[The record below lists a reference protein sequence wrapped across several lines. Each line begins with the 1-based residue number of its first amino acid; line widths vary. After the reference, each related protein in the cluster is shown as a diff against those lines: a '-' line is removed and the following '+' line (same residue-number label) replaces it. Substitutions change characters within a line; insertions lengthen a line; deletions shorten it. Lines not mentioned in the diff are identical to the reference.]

1 MDREQFIRVLRGCI
15 ESATGRD
22 YSHIDWDRLTDRG
35 LIESAELIRDQERR
49 VPHLAHTPFKIVQ
62 CVNVSIIEPFT

>member
-22 YSHIDWDRLTDRG
+22 YTHIDWDRLTDKG
-35 LIESAELIRDQERR
+35 LIESAELIRDLLEKRVKDQRIPELALGERM
-49 VPHLAHTPFKIVQ
+49 H
-62 CVNVSIIEPFT
+62 

>member
-22 YSHIDWDRLTDRG
+22 YAHIEWDRLTDRG
-35 LIESAELIRDQERR
+35 LIECAELVRDLLEKRVRDEQPPELVAGERM
-49 VPHLAHTPFKIVQ
+49 H
-62 CVNVSIIEPFT
+62 

>member
-35 LIESAELIRDQERR
+35 LIESAELIRDLLEKRVRDQKPPELALGERM
-49 VPHLAHTPFKIVQ
+49 H
-62 CVNVSIIEPFT
+62 

>member
-22 YSHIDWDRLTDRG
+22 YAHIDWDRLTDRG
-35 LIESAELIRDQERR
+35 LIESAELIRDLLEKRVRDQRPPELDAGERM
-49 VPHLAHTPFKIVQ
+49 H
-62 CVNVSIIEPFT
+62 

>member
-22 YSHIDWDRLTDRG
+22 YAHIDWDRLTDHG
-35 LIESAELIRDQERR
+35 LIECAELVRDLLEKRAGEAKPQELMAGERM
-49 VPHLAHTPFKIVQ
+49 H
-62 CVNVSIIEPFT
+62 

>member
-22 YSHIDWDRLTDRG
+22 YTHIDWDRLTDRG
-35 LIESAELIRDQERR
+35 LIESAELVRDLLEKRAKDEKLPDFAVGERL
-49 VPHLAHTPFKIVQ
+49 H
-62 CVNVSIIEPFT
+62 

>member
-22 YSHIDWDRLTDRG
+22 YVHIDWDRLTDRG
-35 LIESAELIRDQERR
+35 LIESAELIRDLLEKR
-49 VPHLAHTPFKIVQ
+49 VKGQKPPELAAGELIH
-62 CVNVSIIEPFT
+62 

>member
-22 YSHIDWDRLTDRG
+22 YTHIDWDRLTDRG
-35 LIESAELIRDQERR
+35 LIESAELIRDLLEKRVKDQR
-49 VPHLAHTPFKIVQ
+49 VPELAAGELMH
-62 CVNVSIIEPFT
+62 

>member
-22 YSHIDWDRLTDRG
+22 YAHIDWDRLTDRG
-35 LIESAELIRDQERR
+35 LIESAELIRDLLEKRVRDQSPPELAAGERM
-49 VPHLAHTPFKIVQ
+49 H
-62 CVNVSIIEPFT
+62 

>member
-22 YSHIDWDRLTDRG
+22 YTHIDWDRLTDRG
-35 LIESAELIRDQERR
+35 LIESAELIRDLLEKR
-49 VPHLAHTPFKIVQ
+49 VKDQKPPELAAGEFMH
-62 CVNVSIIEPFT
+62 